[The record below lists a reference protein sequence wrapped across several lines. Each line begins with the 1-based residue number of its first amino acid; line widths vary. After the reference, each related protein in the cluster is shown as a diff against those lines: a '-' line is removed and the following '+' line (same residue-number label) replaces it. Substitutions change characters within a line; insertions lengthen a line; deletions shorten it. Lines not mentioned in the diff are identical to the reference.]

1 MAERKE
7 GVELGDEQFSIDV
20 DDAIDDRPQR
30 GGSSG
35 RGDRGKS
42 KASTGQVKQSLPL
55 HFSRVSGVPA

>member
-1 MAERKE
+1 M
-7 GVELGDEQFSIDV
+7 ELGDEQFSIDV

-42 KASTGQVKQSLPL
+42 K
-55 HFSRVSGVPA
+55 VSPGLIPAIIPPSPTPMSVL